1 MYPPTLCFLPPAT
14 LIARYAARCIYFLS
28 KCGGEGEDRKNEDEF
43 VGRGRGIGGA
53 ERGKSDLVWEI
64 IVSGIG
70 RVAGVNASS
79 FQGKNMEPTTSTHR
93 GGAGVEKGR
102 EKESQKAKEKER
114 ERQKQLAT
122 QKGYLIGSG
131 KVPRRGMINPGW
143 SLSQSQVQGSD
154 EYKLGGQSRSKEEK
168 NQQQQQQREEDVTEL
183 RMLGFMAMRK
193 ARLGGIVTGTCLVS
207 WFYTV

>member
-1 MYPPTLCFLPPAT
+1 M
-14 LIARYAARCIYFLS
+14 
-28 KCGGEGEDRKNEDEF
+28 
-43 VGRGRGIGGA
+43 GRGRGIGGA